1 MNPATGTNPVTR
13 EAIEAAR
20 LRIDGVVAVTP
31 CPESIALSEL
41 TCCRAFCK
49 LEYLQR
55 TGAGAD
61 VQTGQRTDR
70 RAT

>member
-1 MNPATGTNPVTR
+1 MKPTAPTNPVTR
-13 EAIEAAR
+13 EAIEVAR
-20 LRIDGVVAVTP
+20 LRLDGLVAVTP

-41 TCCRAFCK
+41 TGCRVFCK

-61 VQTGQRTDR
+61 VLTGQRTDLQAR
-70 RAT
+70 

>member
-13 EAIEAAR
+13 EAIEVA
-20 LRIDGVVAVTP
+20 LLQLDDLLAVTP

-41 TCCRAFCK
+41 TGCRAFCK